1 MGAETGGVF
10 PLRVCAFD
18 PVLLR
23 VSDRLAWRD
32 TVGRSICRIACRGVF
47 VCNFS
52 PKSRNS
58 PSSCRRYRRDRR
70 RYVLGR
76 SAICRNPTTPCRE
89 TSAGG
94 RITHRCS
101 LAGEGLGY
109 AGSVAPSFLVLD
121 FYVFFLSPCFIEIV
135 CADFR
140 ASVHMFYVPVLDFRC
155 FRFFRMKFSPA

>member
-1 MGAETGGVF
+1 MGRKRAGVF

-23 VSDRLAWRD
+23 VPDRLAWRD
-32 TVGRSICRIACRGVF
+32 TVGRSIVGSLVAAFLSVISLRRAGTARRLADDTGAIEDGM
-47 VCNFS
+47 FS
-52 PKSRNS
+52 
-58 PSSCRRYRRDRR
+58 
-70 RYVLGR
+70 VGAR
-76 SAICRNPTTPCRE
+76 SAGTRRHP
-89 TSAGG
+89 AGKRPPAVG
-94 RITHRCS
+94 LRIVARS
-101 LAGEGLGY
+101 RGEGLGY

-155 FRFFRMKFSPA
+155 FRFFRMKFFPA

>member
-1 MGAETGGVF
+1 MGWKRAESFRSVSAHSFRSCSGCRIVWPG
-10 PLRVCAFD
+10 RD
-18 PVLLR
+18 PVGR
-23 VSDRLAWRD
+23 FI
-32 TVGRSICRIACRGVF
+32 VGSLVAAFF

-58 PSSCRRYRRDRR
+58 PSSCRRYRRGRR
-70 RYVLGR
+70 RYAPGR
-76 SAICRNPTTPCRE
+76 NAICRNPTILPRNVRRR
-89 TSAGG
+89 SDYA
-94 RITHRCS
+94 S
-101 LAGEGLGY
+101 LLARGEGLGY